1 MNDLAI
7 YYHSPQQT
15 KQYNHLLNQSLFFPL
30 VTFMYEHREER
41 IILRQLKAAFATEAK
56 LEQFL
61 SEMIDCQLIIRENR
75 QYRLNFPIYT
85 AAEVASLPLA
95 EDELPKFKG
104 TVTEQL
110 FWLAESFWPQVFPE
124 EEDYFFGV
132 SGGPSFYQKQRLASA
147 QLSTITLEKEKTE
160 VPTMPRYFDYLGKE
174 EALPEAFSA
183 LYDLLGDVNP
193 EYYLSQARRV
203 IKQALRGR
211 KVSTVPNIFQESLHL
226 TQVITID
233 QDHLKLLLPVATE
246 QAEPLEAQSDILAFY
261 YEKIAN
267 RSAIERLVFMQQ
279 LIEQLGTNSLSYLR
293 IN

>member
-1 MNDLAI
+1 M
-7 YYHSPQQT
+7 
-15 KQYNHLLNQSLFFPL
+15 
-30 VTFMYEHREER
+30 
-41 IILRQLKAAFATEAK
+41 
-56 LEQFL
+56 
-61 SEMIDCQLIIRENR
+61 
-75 QYRLNFPIYT
+75 NFPIYT
-85 AAEVASLPLA
+85 AAEVASLTLA

-147 QLSTITLEKEKTE
+147 QLSIITLEKEKTE

-174 EALPEAFSA
+174 EAFPEAFSA

-261 YEKIAN
+261 YEKIVN
-267 RSAIERLVFMQQ
+267 RLAIERLVFMQQ

>member
-1 MNDLAI
+1 
-7 YYHSPQQT
+7 
-15 KQYNHLLNQSLFFPL
+15 
-30 VTFMYEHREER
+30 
-41 IILRQLKAAFATEAK
+41 
-56 LEQFL
+56 
-61 SEMIDCQLIIRENR
+61 MIDCQLIIRENR

-85 AAEVASLPLA
+85 AAEVASLTLA

-110 FWLAESFWPQVFPE
+110 FWLAESFWRTSVSRRGRL
-124 EEDYFFGV
+124 FFWRERW
-132 SGGPSFYQKQRLASA
+132 PSFYQKQRLALA
-147 QLSTITLEKEKTE
+147 QLSMITLEKEKTE

-174 EALPEAFSA
+174 QPLPEAFSA

-267 RSAIERLVFMQQ
+267 RSASR
-279 LIEQLGTNSLSYLR
+279 TLSFYAT
-293 IN
+293 ID

>member
-1 MNDLAI
+1 
-7 YYHSPQQT
+7 
-15 KQYNHLLNQSLFFPL
+15 
-30 VTFMYEHREER
+30 MYEHREER
-41 IILRQLKAAFATEAK
+41 IILRQLKAAFASEGK

-85 AAEVASLPLA
+85 AAEVASLTLA

-147 QLSTITLEKEKTE
+147 QLSIITLEKEKTE

-174 EALPEAFSA
+174 QSLPEAFSA

-226 TQVITID
+226 TQVIVID